1 MTDTIEKGN
10 SVGRIVEIADLRLRA
25 HRVARHVAEGAADGI
40 REHALALESKLHELE
55 SAPQPAA
62 TN

>member
-25 HRVARHVAEGAADGI
+25 HRVARHVAKTSAGTESGSGGTRRARLSQSAHENLI
-40 REHALALESKLHELE
+40 R
-55 SAPQPAA
+55 
-62 TN
+62 